1 MDSDLGAM
9 LESVLSDPAQMEKI
23 AHMAQS
29 LMGGDIPSNDGDRED
44 KSVTDLGAQ
53 PQQKDSRGSIFSLLG
68 KTFGGN
74 HQKSRSTQLLLAM
87 RPYMRPEKQE
97 KLDRAIKIAEIVHVA
112 GFVMKEYGGDFFGG
126 L

>member
-23 AHMAQS
+23 THMAQS
-29 LMGGDIPSNDGDRED
+29 LMGGGSPSSDSENRSASDQGIH
-44 KSVTDLGAQ
+44 S
-53 PQQKDSRGSIFSLLG
+53 QQKESGGSILSLLG

-74 HQKSRSTQLLLAM
+74 RPKSRSTQLLLAM

-112 GFVMKEYGGDFFGG
+112 GVVMKEYGGDFFGG

>member
-1 MDSDLGAM
+1 MDSDLGTM

-29 LMGGDIPSNDGDRED
+29 LMGGGLPSDEEGRES
-44 KSVTDLGAQ
+44 KSVSDQGTQ
-53 PQQKDSRGSIFSLLG
+53 SQQKESGGNIFSLLG

-74 HQKSRSTQLLLAM
+74 RPKSRSTQLLLAM

-126 L
+126 I

>member
-29 LMGGDIPSNDGDRED
+29 LMGGGLPSNDSDRES
-44 KSVTDLGAQ
+44 KSTSDQGTHSQ
-53 PQQKDSRGSIFSLLG
+53 PKESGGSILSLLG

-74 HQKSRSTQLLLAM
+74 RPKSRSTQLLLAM

>member
-1 MDSDLGAM
+1 M
-9 LESVLSDPAQMEKI
+9 LESVLSDPVQMEKI

-29 LMGGDIPSNDGDRED
+29 LMGSGIPFGEGDRES
-44 KSVTDLGAQ
+44 KSTSEQGVQSHRKESGEN
-53 PQQKDSRGSIFSLLG
+53 IFSLLG
-68 KTFGGN
+68 KTFGGS
-74 HQKSRSTQLLLAM
+74 HSKSRSTQLLLAM

>member
-1 MDSDLGAM
+1 M

-29 LMGGDIPSNDGDRED
+29 LMGGSTRTAESEETQSGGVHGQEAANVNSGN
-44 KSVTDLGAQ
+44 
-53 PQQKDSRGSIFSLLG
+53 IFSLLG
-68 KTFGGN
+68 KTFSGN
-74 HQKSRSTQLLLAM
+74 RPKSRSTQLLLAM

-97 KLDRAIKIAEIVHVA
+97 KLDRAIKIAEIVHIA

-126 L
+126 I

>member
-1 MDSDLGAM
+1 MDGDLGTM
-9 LESVLSDPAQMEKI
+9 LESILSNPAQMEKI

-29 LMGGDIPSNDGDRED
+29 LMGEPQAEKALPDNDPNR
-44 KSVTDLGAQ
+44 Q
-53 PQQKDSRGSIFSLLG
+53 PTPPEPAGNVFSMLG
-68 KTFGGN
+68 KVFGGSKP
-74 HQKSRSTQLLLAM
+74 KSRSTQLLLAM

-112 GFVMKEYGGDFFGG
+112 TFVMKEYGGDLIGG

>member
-1 MDSDLGAM
+1 MGSM

-29 LMGGDIPSNDGDRED
+29 LMGGNVSSNDGDRGSDSEEA
-44 KSVTDLGAQ
+44 AQ
-53 PQQKDSRGSIFSLLG
+53 PQKRESGGSILSLLG
-68 KTFGGN
+68 KSFGGS
-74 HQKSRSTQLLLAM
+74 HPKSRSTQLLLAM

>member
-1 MDSDLGAM
+1 MDNDLGAM

-29 LMGGDIPSNDGDRED
+29 LMGGNSPVAENRE
-44 KSVTDLGAQ
+44 S
-53 PQQKDSRGSIFSLLG
+53 PGSETTGQETPHVNGGNILSMLG
-68 KTFGGN
+68 KTFGGSRP
-74 HQKSRSTQLLLAM
+74 KSRSTQLLLAM

-126 L
+126 I